1 MDKIKD
7 FLLFV
12 LLISSLFACSIDEA
26 QPLANKK
33 LVIASDFL
41 YPKDARFFAELTKK
55 EKVAIEIIHMRAD
68 SIQYRLKKDGFNTNI
83 DLVFIKSLLGV
94 KSLENQ
100 AFQPVQNAFSDGDLS
115 ELKQIRNNWFLVGK
129 DPFVISYLKDSLEKP
144 SSYREL
150 SSDYLWTSPDLAS
163 LEVLKAHVRYQFQKK
178 QGNNKQELK
187 DWLRGLKDHRV
198 NYQKGTDSTASTQL
212 LLLTYSTYSK
222 NKLLVQTKKRKVI
235 FPKQLYSDYFAMAVV
250 PQAKNYAMTKLFL
263 LFWNEKANSSKFLKH
278 FGMTDL
284 NRIKKGKGFYI
295 SPEEILD
302 LLSKRI

>member
-1 MDKIKD
+1 VDRIKD
-7 FLLFV
+7 FLLLM
-12 LLISSLFACSIDEA
+12 LLVGILFACSIDEA
-26 QPLANKK
+26 QPLAHKK

-41 YPKDARFFAELTKK
+41 YPKDARFFLELSKK

-83 DLVFIKSLLGV
+83 DLVFVQSLLGI
-94 KSLENQ
+94 KNLENQ
-100 AFQPVQNAFSDGDLS
+100 AFQPVQNAFSNGELS

-150 SSDYLWTSPDLAS
+150 SSDYLWTSPYLAS
-163 LEVLKAHVRYQFQKK
+163 LDVLKAHVRYQFQNKS
-178 QGNNKQELK
+178 GNNKQELK

-235 FPKQLYSDYFAMAVV
+235 FPKQLYSDYFAIAVV
-250 PQAKNYAMTKLFL
+250 PQAKNYAMTKSFL

-278 FGMTDL
+278 FGMTAL

>member
-1 MDKIKD
+1 MDKVKD

-26 QPLANKK
+26 KPLANKK

-100 AFQPVQNAFSDGDLS
+100 AFQPVQNAFSDGELS

>member
-1 MDKIKD
+1 M
-7 FLLFV
+7 FV

-100 AFQPVQNAFSDGDLS
+100 AFQPVQNAFSDGELS

>member
-1 MDKIKD
+1 MDRIKD
-7 FLLFV
+7 FLLLVV
-12 LLISSLFACSIDEA
+12 LVASLFACSIDEA
-26 QPLANKK
+26 QPLAHKK

-41 YPKDARFFAELTKK
+41 YPKGARFFAELTKK

>member
-1 MDKIKD
+1 MDKVKD

-55 EKVAIEIIHMRAD
+55 EKVAIEIIRMRAD

-100 AFQPVQNAFSDGDLS
+100 AFQPVQNAFSDGELS

>member
-1 MDKIKD
+1 MDKVKD

-100 AFQPVQNAFSDGDLS
+100 AFQPVQNAFSDGELS

>member
-41 YPKDARFFAELTKK
+41 YPKDAKFFAELTKK

-100 AFQPVQNAFSDGDLS
+100 AFQPVQNAFSDGELS

-178 QGNNKQELK
+178 QGKNKQELK

-222 NKLLVQTKKRKVI
+222 NKLLVQTKKRRVI

>member
-1 MDKIKD
+1 M
-7 FLLFV
+7 LLV
-12 LLISSLFACSIDEA
+12 GILFACSIDEA
-26 QPLANKK
+26 QPLAHKK
-33 LVIASDFL
+33 LIIASDFL
-41 YPKDARFFAELTKK
+41 YPKDARFFVELSKK

-83 DLVFIKSLLGV
+83 DLVFVQSLLGI
-94 KSLENQ
+94 KNLENQ
-100 AFQPVQNAFSDGDLS
+100 AFQPVQNAFSNGELS

-163 LEVLKAHVRYQFQKK
+163 LDVLKAHVRYQFQNKS
-178 QGNNKQELK
+178 GNNKQELK

-235 FPKQLYSDYFAMAVV
+235 FPKQLYSDYFAIAVV
-250 PQAKNYAMTKLFL
+250 PQAKNYAMTKSFL

-278 FGMTDL
+278 FGMTAL

>member
-1 MDKIKD
+1 M
-7 FLLFV
+7 FV

-83 DLVFIKSLLGV
+83 DLVFIKSLLGI

>member
-1 MDKIKD
+1 MDKVKD

-100 AFQPVQNAFSDGDLS
+100 AFQPVQNAFSDGELS

-263 LFWNEKANSSKFLKH
+263 LFWNEKANSFKFLKH

>member
-1 MDKIKD
+1 MDKVKD

-100 AFQPVQNAFSDGDLS
+100 AFQPVQNAFSDGELS

-163 LEVLKAHVRYQFQKK
+163 LEVLKAHVRYQFQNK

-235 FPKQLYSDYFAMAVV
+235 LPKQLYSDYFAMAVV

>member
-1 MDKIKD
+1 
-7 FLLFV
+7 
-12 LLISSLFACSIDEA
+12 
-26 QPLANKK
+26 
-33 LVIASDFL
+33 
-41 YPKDARFFAELTKK
+41 
-55 EKVAIEIIHMRAD
+55 MRAD

-83 DLVFIKSLLGV
+83 DLVFIKSLLGI